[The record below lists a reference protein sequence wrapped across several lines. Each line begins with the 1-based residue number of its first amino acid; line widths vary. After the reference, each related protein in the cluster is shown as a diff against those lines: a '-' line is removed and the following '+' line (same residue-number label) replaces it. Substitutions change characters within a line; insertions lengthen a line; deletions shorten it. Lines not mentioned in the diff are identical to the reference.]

1 MMLLFL
7 LSCSEYA
14 VLPCPEDT
22 ALPTF
27 ATSHDCPGYAAKFI
41 PLVGEPLAVSW
52 CSPAGE
58 CGPVEWSTG
67 RWLYTTCP
75 DVGTLRVLWTDNLS
89 ADAVG
94 A

>member
-1 MMLLFL
+1 MTLLLFL
-7 LSCSEYA
+7 ACSEYA
-14 VLPCPEDT
+14 VTPCPEDT

-27 ATSHDCPGYAAKFI
+27 ATAHDCPGYAAMWL
-41 PLVGEPLAVSW
+41 PLVGEPLAVTW
-52 CSPAGE
+52 CIPAGE
-58 CGPVEWSTG
+58 CGPVEWSAG

>member
-1 MMLLFL
+1 MMLFFL

-27 ATSHDCPGYAAKFI
+27 ATAHDCPGYAAI
-41 PLVGEPLAVSW
+41 WLPLVGEPLAVTW

-58 CGPVEWSTG
+58 CGPVEWSAG